1 MVAAPLTGPEKAAIL
16 LMQCD
21 SERGAR
27 ILRALGEEEVGE
39 VMAAF
44 ARMETVT
51 GETIDQVVDELRG
64 QLMSGRH
71 LVRGGVERA
80 RDLLEES
87 LGADKA
93 AEILEGVGATLVKRP
108 FEFLRR
114 ADARQVVSYLQNE
127 HPQTIALVLA
137 YMRPEAAAMV
147 LGGLPEDQ
155 QGDVA
160 RRLATMDRASPEVIS
175 QVEAALEPKLSSV
188 LQQSDAAAL
197 GGVGSLVDV
206 LNRADRAT
214 ERLILE
220 GLARDDEDLAEQVR
234 TLLFVFEDVLTLDD
248 RAVQLVLRQVDT
260 KDLAL
265 ALKGVQANV
274 REKVLKNL
282 SERAAE
288 NLLEEIDLL
297 GPVRLKAVEEA
308 QGKVVR
314 IIRTLEEQGEIVIS
328 RSNDEFVE

>member
-1 MVAAPLTGPEKAAIL
+1 MVATPLTGPEKVAIL

-21 SERGAR
+21 SGRGAR
-27 ILRALGEEEVGE
+27 ILQALDEQEVGE

-51 GETIDQVVDELRG
+51 GDTIDQVLDELRG
-64 QLMSGRH
+64 QLMSGQH
-71 LVRGGVERA
+71 LGRGGVERA

-114 ADARQVVSYLQNE
+114 ADPRQVVSYLQNE

-147 LGGLPEDQ
+147 LGGLPEEQ

-160 RRLATMDRASPEVIS
+160 RRLATMDRASPEVIA

-234 TLLFVFEDVLTLDD
+234 TRLFVFEDVLTLDD

-274 REKVLKNL
+274 KEKVLKNL

-308 QGKVVR
+308 QGNVVR
-314 IIRTLEEQGEIVIS
+314 TIRTLEEQGDIVIS